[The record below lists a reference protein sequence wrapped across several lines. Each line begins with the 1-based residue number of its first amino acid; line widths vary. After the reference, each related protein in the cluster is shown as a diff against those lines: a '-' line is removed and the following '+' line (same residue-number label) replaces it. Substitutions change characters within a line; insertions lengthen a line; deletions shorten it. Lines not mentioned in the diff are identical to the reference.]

1 MQDFCSIYFAF
12 LLFYFQ
18 SVAVT
23 QEASQ
28 CAMCMQF
35 DCVLKARFRLWSLY
49 KIRLLLKFCKSL
61 PPSLWKC
68 VCRCVCA
75 RVSCMCAPVC
85 GWYQLSSRTRG
96 RPWMFVLLVLSC
108 SMWNMSSN
116 NTVWSCNSHNQSV
129 IHISFY
135 INWKSSHD
143 FLPFSVT
150 LGHLAVCLCVPFL
163 LLLSVDLI
171 PVKRSVTFSVCFL
184 PPPPPCCTLGEI
196 ESV

>member
-1 MQDFCSIYFAF
+1 MQS
-12 LLFYFQ
+12 
-18 SVAVT
+18 
-23 QEASQ
+23 
-28 CAMCMQF
+28 
-35 DCVLKARFRLWSLY
+35 ARFRLWSLH
-49 KIRLLLKFCKSL
+49 KLQLLLKFCKSL

-68 VCRCVCA
+68 VCV
-75 RVSCMCAPVC
+75 VVFVHVWSCMCAPVC
-85 GWYQLSSRTRG
+85 GWYQLSSHTHG
-96 RPWMFVLLVLSC
+96 RPWIFVLLVLSC

-129 IHISFY
+129 IRISFY

-150 LGHLAVCLCVPFL
+150 LGHLAVCLCVPSL

-184 PPPPPCCTLGEI
+184 SPTAPSLCCTLGKI
-196 ESV
+196 ASV